1 MSFPAQISHFF
12 TQHQIQ
18 LQAWPVQN
26 ELFLDE
32 TSGIL
37 IWLFDP
43 QNKTHVNSLESI
55 RNQAQLEGLRLI
67 VLPIDFW
74 VNKQELVQDRLLSL
88 WKKSKRILA
97 KNCVLDRVDKD
108 TADAFLERNHFFG
121 TCAAKHRLGLYSK
134 NGHLQAIATFGKP
147 RLMTYDEQYYSH
159 EWLRYASSSNTTI
172 IGGMGKLLQ
181 AFLLETKAVHVMTY
195 ADMNWGSGK
204 SFEKLG
210 FKKQAIKS
218 NLGENLGASMKYIL
232 DLKAPSH
239 DI

>member
-1 MSFPAQISHFF
+1 MSFHAQISHFF
-12 TQHQIQ
+12 KQHQIQ
-18 LQAWPVQN
+18 LQAWSVQN
-26 ELFLDE
+26 ELFFDE
-32 TSGIL
+32 TLGIL

-43 QNKTHVNSLESI
+43 QNSAHVKDLEFI
-55 RNQAQLEGLRLI
+55 RSKAQFDGLRLI
-67 VLPIDFW
+67 VLPLDFW

-121 TCAAKHRLGLYSK
+121 TCAAKHRIGLYSK
-134 NGHLQAIATFGKP
+134 NGYLQAIATFGKP

-159 EWLRYASSSNTTI
+159 EWLRYASLSNTTI

-232 DLKAPSH
+232 DLRAPSH
-239 DI
+239 EF